1 MSDNQKET
9 TVSEEPYLAET
20 LTGDREPYV
29 WDRATIFVGMVI
41 YPEDGAPEG
50 RRVAVT
56 AWSHRDAPVAVTCRK
71 SELGAFPK
79 PMADALKQLRADF
92 PAREAASRERD
103 RLAAEKKAA
112 AAKPV
117 AKPAPKAKAATK
129 ASPKAATPETVD
141 VAAEAGP
148 VESGPLFVGIGA
160 GKEEPK

>member
-1 MSDNQKET
+1 MSDTQKET

-20 LTGDREPYV
+20 LTGDREPYT

-103 RLAAEKKAA
+103 RLAAERRAA
-112 AAKPV
+112 VAKPV
-117 AKPAPKAKAATK
+117 DKPAPKAKAATK
-129 ASPKAATPETVD
+129 AAPKAATSETVD
-141 VAAEAGP
+141 VVPEAGP
-148 VESGPLFVGIGA
+148 VESGPLFAGIGA
-160 GKEEPK
+160 RKEEPK

>member
-41 YPEDGAPEG
+41 YPEDGEPEG

-79 PMADALKQLRADF
+79 PMADALKQLRTDF

-103 RLAAEKKAA
+103 RLAAEKKAVA
-112 AAKPV
+112 ARHVAKPAV
-117 AKPAPKAKAATK
+117 QKTKPSPKPAPKALASEKA
-129 ASPKAATPETVD
+129 D

-148 VESGPLFVGIGA
+148 VQSGPLFAGIGA
-160 GKEEPK
+160 GKE